1 MYLIISI
8 LALLIAFF
16 ISIIKPE
23 YRRILIIVN
32 IFICIVYTLWRFTV
46 IPVHH
51 GIMSFILGIS
61 LYCAEILG
69 LISFI
74 NFQYLFSKNHKL
86 ENKSLNNYTMENI
99 PSVDVLICTYNEPL
113 DLLQKTII
121 ASKKLE
127 YPQNKLKI
135 YICDDGH
142 RDELKH
148 LCKNYNVN
156 YITRDNNE
164 GAKAGNINNALSII
178 TGDLFAV
185 LDADMIPKKN
195 FLTKTVGY
203 FTNENM
209 AFVQTPQV
217 YYNQD
222 MYQYNLNKKI
232 PNEQDFF
239 MRDIEVAR
247 AASNAVLHVGTN
259 AVFRKKYVLE
269 IGGYPT
275 CSITED
281 MAVGMLLQA
290 KGYDSEFI
298 NEELVLGLSATTF
311 TELVKQRDRWCRG
324 NLQVMKK
331 FNVLFNKGLTFGQKI
346 AYLDGV
352 IYWLSSIQKIIYIL
366 SPLIFLLSCKLIIDS
381 SLKDLLI
388 VFIPFLLGQVLVFNI
403 LSPRTRSLRWS
414 HYYEVAMAPHITISI
429 FRELLCLKS
438 EFSVTSKDLTNN
450 KKQFHF
456 KMALPHIL
464 IAITSIFAWF
474 FGTVSLL
481 TNKINLG
488 AYLINIIWSIYNF
501 LGSIICIKVAYQ
513 NPIYRQ
519 SERISIKEN
528 IHIFINTSK
537 GKLEGSLID
546 ISEKGVAIKLNSPLD
561 VKLNTKL
568 DIHIDNYII
577 PCKVARNTD
586 KLLGLK
592 FDSLT
597 NNQLYFIMNIYID
610 NMQAYYDPKKSPKYI
625 KENCTKKGIF
635 TFSKSKIQST

>member
-1 MYLIISI
+1 
-8 LALLIAFF
+8 
-16 ISIIKPE
+16 
-23 YRRILIIVN
+23 
-32 IFICIVYTLWRFTV
+32 
-46 IPVHH
+46 
-51 GIMSFILGIS
+51 MSFILGIS

-99 PSVDVLICTYNEPL
+99 PSVDVLICAYNEPL

-222 MYQYNLNKKI
+222 MYLYNLNKKI

-464 IAITSIFAWF
+464 IAITSIFARF

>member
-222 MYQYNLNKKI
+222 MYLYNLNKKI

-239 MRDIEVAR
+239 MRDI
-247 AASNAVLHVGTN
+247 
-259 AVFRKKYVLE
+259 
-269 IGGYPT
+269 
-275 CSITED
+275 
-281 MAVGMLLQA
+281 
-290 KGYDSEFI
+290 
-298 NEELVLGLSATTF
+298 
-311 TELVKQRDRWCRG
+311 
-324 NLQVMKK
+324 
-331 FNVLFNKGLTFGQKI
+331 
-346 AYLDGV
+346 
-352 IYWLSSIQKIIYIL
+352 
-366 SPLIFLLSCKLIIDS
+366 
-381 SLKDLLI
+381 
-388 VFIPFLLGQVLVFNI
+388 
-403 LSPRTRSLRWS
+403 
-414 HYYEVAMAPHITISI
+414 
-429 FRELLCLKS
+429 
-438 EFSVTSKDLTNN
+438 
-450 KKQFHF
+450 
-456 KMALPHIL
+456 
-464 IAITSIFAWF
+464 
-474 FGTVSLL
+474 
-481 TNKINLG
+481 
-488 AYLINIIWSIYNF
+488 
-501 LGSIICIKVAYQ
+501 
-513 NPIYRQ
+513 
-519 SERISIKEN
+519 
-528 IHIFINTSK
+528 
-537 GKLEGSLID
+537 
-546 ISEKGVAIKLNSPLD
+546 
-561 VKLNTKL
+561 
-568 DIHIDNYII
+568 
-577 PCKVARNTD
+577 
-586 KLLGLK
+586 
-592 FDSLT
+592 
-597 NNQLYFIMNIYID
+597 
-610 NMQAYYDPKKSPKYI
+610 
-625 KENCTKKGIF
+625 
-635 TFSKSKIQST
+635 

>member
-8 LALLIAFF
+8 LALLISFIIAILKPKYRKIPIITTSI
-16 ISIIKPE
+16 ISII
-23 YRRILIIVN
+23 YII
-32 IFICIVYTLWRFTV
+32 WRFTV
-46 IPVHH
+46 VPINH
-51 GIMSFILGIS
+51 GIMSFIFGIL
-61 LYCAEILG
+61 LYSAEILG

-74 NFQYLFSKNHKL
+74 NFQYLFSKNYNL
-86 ENKSLNNYTMENI
+86 ESKSLNNYTPENI

-121 ASKKLE
+121 ASKNLD

-135 YICDDGH
+135 YVCDDGH
-142 RDELKH
+142 RTELKN
-148 LCKNYNVN
+148 LCRKYNVN
-156 YITRDNNE
+156 YITRDNNK
-164 GAKAGNINNALSII
+164 GAKAGNINNALNII

-203 FTNENM
+203 FSNENM

-239 MRDIEVAR
+239 MRDVEEAR
-247 AASNAVLHVGTN
+247 AANNAVLHVGTN
-259 AVFRKKYVLE
+259 AVFRNKYVME

-281 MAVGMLLQA
+281 MAVGMLLQS

-298 NEELVLGLSATTF
+298 NEELALGLSATTF

-324 NLQVMKK
+324 NLQVIKK
-331 FNVLFNKGLTFGQKI
+331 FNVLFNKDLTLGQKI
-346 AYLDGV
+346 AYWDGV
-352 IYWLSSIQKIIYIL
+352 VYWLSSIQKLIYII
-366 SPLIFLLSCKLIIDS
+366 SPLFFLLSHKLIIDAPIK
-381 SLKDLLI
+381 SLLTM
-388 VFIPFLLGQVLVFNI
+388 FIPFLLGQILIFNI
-403 LSPRTRSLRWS
+403 LSPRTRSLKWS
-414 HYYEVAMAPHITISI
+414 HYYEVAMAPHITLSI
-429 FRELLCLKS
+429 LRELFCLKLK
-438 EFSVTSKDLTNN
+438 FNVTSKDITTN
-450 KKQFHF
+450 KKQFQF

-464 IAITSIFAWF
+464 IAIASILAWI
-474 FGTVSLL
+474 FGTIYLL

-488 AYLINIIWSIYNF
+488 SYLINIIWSIYNF

-513 NPIYRQ
+513 NPIYRK

-528 IHIFINTSK
+528 ISLFINTAQ
-537 GKLEGSLID
+537 GKLTGSLID
-546 ISEKGVAIKLNSPLD
+546 ISEKGMAIILDSPLD
-561 VKLNTKL
+561 IKLGTKLNVY
-568 DIHIDNYII
+568 INDNII
-577 PCKVARNTD
+577 SCTVARNKD
-586 KLLGLK
+586 KLFGLF

-597 NNQLYFIMNIYID
+597 NDQLDFIMNIYV
-610 NMQAYYDPKKSPKYI
+610 NNLQAYYDTKKSQKYV
-625 KENCTKKGIF
+625 EESCSKKSIF
-635 TFSKSKIQST
+635 SFSNS

>member
-16 ISIIKPE
+16 IAAIKPK
-23 YRRILIIVN
+23 YRKILITVNVFISIMYIV
-32 IFICIVYTLWRFTV
+32 WRSTV
-46 IPVHH
+46 IPINH
-51 GIMSFILGIS
+51 GIMNFIFGIF
-61 LYCAEILG
+61 LYLAEILG
-69 LISFI
+69 LLSFV
-74 NFQYLFSKNHKL
+74 NFQYLFSKNYKL
-86 ENKSLNNYTMENI
+86 ESKLLTNYTPENI

-113 DLLQKTII
+113 DLLKKTII
-121 ASKKLE
+121 ASKKLD
-127 YPQNKLKI
+127 YPQNKLKV
-135 YICDDGH
+135 YVCDDGH
-142 RDELKH
+142 RDKLKN
-148 LCKNYNVN
+148 LCREYNVN

-164 GAKAGNINNALSII
+164 GAKAGNINNALNII

-203 FTNENM
+203 FCNENM

-222 MYQYNLNKKI
+222 MYQYNLNRKI

-239 MRDIEVAR
+239 MRDIEEAR

-259 AVFRKKYVLE
+259 AVFRKKYVIE

-331 FNVLFNKGLTFGQKI
+331 FNVIFNKDLTLGQKI
-346 AYLDGV
+346 AYWDGV
-352 IYWLSSIQKIIYIL
+352 VYWFSSIQKLIYII
-366 SPLIFLLSCKLIIDS
+366 SPLIFLLSSKLIIDS
-381 SLKDLLI
+381 PIKNLLTM
-388 VFIPFLLGQVLVFNI
+388 FIPFFLGQIFIFNI
-403 LSPRTRSLRWS
+403 LSPRTRSLKWS
-414 HYYEVAMAPHITISI
+414 HYYEIAMAPHITLSI
-429 FRELLCLKS
+429 LREIFCLK
-438 EFSVTSKDLTNN
+438 FKFNVTSKDITTN
-450 KKQFHF
+450 KKQFQF

-464 IAITSIFAWF
+464 IIVTTILAWIL
-474 FGTVSLL
+474 GTIYLL
-481 TNKINLG
+481 TNKITLG
-488 AYLINIIWSIYNF
+488 SYLINLIWSIYNF

-513 NPIYRQ
+513 NPIYRK
-519 SERISIKEN
+519 SERIPIKEN
-528 IHIFINTSK
+528 INIFINTAK
-537 GKLEGSLID
+537 EKLTGSLID
-546 ISEKGVAIKLNSPLD
+546 ISENGIAISLDFPLDIKLD
-561 VKLNTKL
+561 TKLNV
-568 DIHIDNYII
+568 HINDNII
-577 PCKVARNTD
+577 PCKVARNKD
-586 KLLGLK
+586 KLLGLS

-597 NNQLYFIMNIYID
+597 NDQLDFIMNIYV
-610 NMQAYYDPKKSPKYI
+610 NNLQAYYDTKKS
-625 KENCTKKGIF
+625 
-635 TFSKSKIQST
+635 

>member
-222 MYQYNLNKKI
+222 MYLYNLNKKI

>member
-1 MYLIISI
+1 
-8 LALLIAFF
+8 
-16 ISIIKPE
+16 
-23 YRRILIIVN
+23 
-32 IFICIVYTLWRFTV
+32 
-46 IPVHH
+46 
-51 GIMSFILGIS
+51 MSFILGIS

-488 AYLINIIWSIYNF
+488 AYLINIIWSMYNF
-501 LGSIICIKVAYQ
+501 LGSIICIKVEYQ

>member
-1 MYLIISI
+1 
-8 LALLIAFF
+8 
-16 ISIIKPE
+16 
-23 YRRILIIVN
+23 
-32 IFICIVYTLWRFTV
+32 
-46 IPVHH
+46 
-51 GIMSFILGIS
+51 MSFILGIS

-99 PSVDVLICTYNEPL
+99 PSVDVLICAYNEPL

>member
-1 MYLIISI
+1 
-8 LALLIAFF
+8 
-16 ISIIKPE
+16 
-23 YRRILIIVN
+23 
-32 IFICIVYTLWRFTV
+32 
-46 IPVHH
+46 
-51 GIMSFILGIS
+51 MSFILGIS

>member
-1 MYLIISI
+1 
-8 LALLIAFF
+8 
-16 ISIIKPE
+16 
-23 YRRILIIVN
+23 
-32 IFICIVYTLWRFTV
+32 
-46 IPVHH
+46 
-51 GIMSFILGIS
+51 MSFILGIS
-61 LYCAEILG
+61 LYCAEILE

>member
-32 IFICIVYTLWRFTV
+32 IFICIVYTLWRVTV

-546 ISEKGVAIKLNSPLD
+546 ISEKGVAIKLNCPLD